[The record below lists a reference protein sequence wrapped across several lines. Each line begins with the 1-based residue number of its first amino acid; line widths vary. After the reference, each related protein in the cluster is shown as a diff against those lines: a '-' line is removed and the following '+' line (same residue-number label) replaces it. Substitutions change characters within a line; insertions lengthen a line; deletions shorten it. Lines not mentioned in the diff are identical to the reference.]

1 MPNRPN
7 TCQSSTKL
15 NSFFPQPI
23 HRAPGALCDMP
34 LQVGDTKY
42 MLSVKK
48 VNDWALNVILNYF
61 QGGATD
67 GYTLG
72 VCSASNQCFIS
83 GQVLSSGNWAV
94 GLGIFLVFYA
104 IFMALGIWLYCKYC
118 RAGAQTKQQLVLK
131 ANSTSD

>member
-1 MPNRPN
+1 MK
-7 TCQSSTKL
+7 C
-15 NSFFPQPI
+15 
-23 HRAPGALCDMP
+23 HC
-34 LQVGDTKY
+34 
-42 MLSVKK
+42 
-48 VNDWALNVILNYF
+48 F
-61 QGGATD
+61 QGDAEE
-67 GYTLG
+67 YILG
-72 VCSASNQCFIS
+72 VCSASNQCFS